1 MQGVGNYG
9 SEPASCDSCAR
20 SVTRERHFH
29 ECERSGF
36 VAGLGDIG
44 LKHFA
49 LVINRPPQIVQ
60 LAIDLHVNL
69 IEVSPPMAR
78 PAHRAHALAANVAGE
93 NRTETV
99 PPEPHGLVAHVNSTL
114 EEQILDVAQR
124 QGKPDVHQH
133 YQADYLR

>member
-1 MQGVGNYG
+1 MTL
-9 SEPASCDSCAR
+9 EPLFR
-20 SVTRERHFH
+20 

-36 VAGLGDIG
+36 VAGSGDIG

-49 LVINRPPQIVQ
+49 LVINSTPQVMH
-60 LAIDLHVNL
+60 LAIELHVNL
-69 IEVSPPMAR
+69 IEARPPMAK
-78 PAHRAHALAANVAGE
+78 PAHRVHPLAANVAGE

-114 EEQILDVAQR
+114 EEKILDVAQR
-124 QGKPDVHQH
+124 QATPDVHQH